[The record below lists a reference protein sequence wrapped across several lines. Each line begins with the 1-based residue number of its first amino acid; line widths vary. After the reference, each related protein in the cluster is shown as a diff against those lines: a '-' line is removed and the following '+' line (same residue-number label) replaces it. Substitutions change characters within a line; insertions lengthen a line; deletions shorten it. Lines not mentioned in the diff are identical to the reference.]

1 MQIKLTRT
9 NVTICKGV
17 GGRLRGT
24 HRAEIPIRGGVLL
37 VSAYNKKLT
46 YKGEK

>member
-9 NVTICKGV
+9 NVTICVGV

-24 HRAEIPIRGGVLL
+24 HRTDKPK
-37 VSAYNKKLT
+37 NKKEET
-46 YKGEK
+46 